1 MFRRTANLAFT
12 VYWGAAHF
20 GGCVFAGQAWLDNCV
35 WFGGADFS
43 GVKFKKKTD
52 FEEARLLG
60 TADFSGVSFARVPAF
75 TDGVFNA
82 AAENLFEVSAKSK
95 QPLPLAGGVPQ
106 EARALSAA
114 ERQVLAE
121 RLQAAGAGRET
132 NAREFEQPRSELIRW
147 VRYEVAGTPDE
158 AEADSAGVFT
168 EEA

>member
-52 FEEARLLG
+52 FEEAHLLG
-60 TADFSGVSFARVPAF
+60 ATDFLGASFARVPAF
-75 TDGVFNA
+75 TGGVFNT
-82 AAENLFEVSAKSK
+82 AAENVFEVSAKSK
-95 QPLPLAGGVPQ
+95 QPLPLAGGIPQ
-106 EARALSAA
+106 GARALTAT

-147 VRYEVAGTPDE
+147 VRYEVAGTLDE
-158 AEADSAGVFT
+158 AEADSVGVFT
-168 EEA
+168 EAA